1 MTNPSPIL
9 TPAKTFLP
17 AGGLGGWVRRIVDE
31 PATLL
36 MALAVVI
43 LAFLVLY
50 PVFWLFIGSFLYG
63 DQSFSQVFRQFW
75 SMPGLQTAFY
85 NTALLVA
92 GTVPLAFLFA
102 LPLAWITA
110 RTDTPLR
117 GVIGLAALLPFITPP
132 LIGAVAWSLLG
143 APRTGLL
150 NVAARQLGAT
160 GPVINIYGMGGLI
173 FVSAL
178 YLSPFIFVAAKA
190 AMERMDASLEDASAI
205 AGGSTFRTM
214 RHVLLPLL
222 LPALASSGIIVLTRA
237 MEEFAIPGVLGAPA
251 GIYTV
256 TTYIFYRAISY
267 MPPRYGVAAI
277 LAIILMALTALALWA
292 QARILG
298 GGRRFTTVA
307 GRGNRPRRLQLGAWR
322 YVTLAYALLYL
333 FLAVGLPY
341 LVLIYGAFIKTWGLL
356 PTPENL
362 TLANIVKTF
371 DPALTVVNGLR
382 NSVILALCGA
392 TAACILTLVI
402 SYMIVT
408 TRPSTR
414 VSLDLLSSIP
424 LAMPGPVMAVA
435 LLWAYLNPPFML
447 YGTLWILGIAY
458 VTCYLPYGVRMIT
471 ASLWQISPEFERAAS
486 VCGADRVT
494 SFRDILFPL
503 VLPGVLAG
511 WMLMFVSMVRELS
524 ASVFLFVPGT
534 ETASVALLSMWQ
546 EAMFSTVC
554 VLSLVLIATSV
565 TVIIIVTR
573 FSGAAGRQA
582 GLSSRLG

>member
-1 MTNPSPIL
+1 MSNPSPVSI
-9 TPAKTFLP
+9 PAKVILP
-17 AGGLGGWVRRIVDE
+17 ARRPGDWVRLIFDE
-31 PATLL
+31 PVKLF
-36 MALAVVI
+36 MALSVVI

-63 DQSFSQVFRQFW
+63 DQTFSQVFRQFW

-85 NTALLVA
+85 NTALLAA
-92 GTVPLAFLFA
+92 GTMPLAFLFA

-117 GVIGLAALLPFITPP
+117 NIIELAALLPFITPP

-143 APRTGLL
+143 APRTGLI
-150 NVAARQLGAT
+150 NVAARQFGVT

-178 YLSPFIFVAAKA
+178 YLSPFVFVAAKA
-190 AMERMDASLEDASAI
+190 ALERMDASLEDASAI
-205 AGGSTFRTM
+205 AGGSAFRTL
-214 RHVLLPLL
+214 RHVVLPLL

-277 LAIILMALTALALWA
+277 LAIILMILTALALWA
-292 QARILG
+292 QTRILG
-298 GGRRFTTVA
+298 GGRRFTTIA
-307 GRGNRPRRLQLGAWR
+307 GRGHRARRQQLGAWR
-322 YVTLAYALLYL
+322 YATLAYALIYL

-356 PTPENL
+356 PAPDNL
-362 TLANIVKTF
+362 TLMNIVRTF
-371 DPALTVVNGLR
+371 DPALALVNGLR
-382 NSVILALCGA
+382 NSVILALSGA
-392 TAACILTLVI
+392 TAACLLTLVT
-402 SYMIVT
+402 SYMIVSS
-408 TRPSTR
+408 RSSIR
-414 VSLDLLSSIP
+414 GALDLLSSVP
-424 LAMPGPVMAVA
+424 LAMPGPVMAIA
-435 LLWAYLNPPFML
+435 LLWAYLNPPLML

-458 VTCYLPYGVRMIT
+458 VTSYLPYGVRMTT
-471 ASLWQISPEFERAAS
+471 ASFSQISPEFEHAAA
-486 VCGADRVT
+486 VCGAGRMA

-511 WMLMFVSMVRELS
+511 WMLMFVAMVRELS
-524 ASVFLFVPGT
+524 ASVFLYVPGT

-546 EAMFSTVC
+546 EARFTDVC

-565 TVIIIVTR
+565 TVVFVVTR
-573 FSGAAGRQA
+573 LSGASGRQT
-582 GLSSRLG
+582 GLLARLG

>member
-1 MTNPSPIL
+1 MIQPRSALEPENTNPS
-9 TPAKTFLP
+9 ARES
-17 AGGLGGWVRRIVDE
+17 GLVRRMVDE
-31 PATLL
+31 PMTLV
-36 MALAVVI
+36 MALAVVV

-50 PVFWLFIGSFLYG
+50 PVFWLFIGSFFYG
-63 DQSFSQVFRQFW
+63 EQNFSQVLRQFW
-75 SMPGLQTAFY
+75 SMPGLTTAFS

-117 GVIGLAALLPFITPP
+117 GLIGLAALLPFITPP

-143 APRTGLL
+143 APRTGLI
-150 NVAARQLGAT
+150 NVVARQLGASA
-160 GPVINIYGMGGLI
+160 PVINIYGMGGLI

-178 YLSPFIFVAAKA
+178 YLSPFIFVAARA
-190 AMERMDASLEDASAI
+190 ALERMDASLEDASAI
-205 AGGSTFRTM
+205 AGANTFRTL
-214 RHVLLPLL
+214 RYVLLPLL

-251 GIYTV
+251 GIYTL

-267 MPPRYGVAAI
+267 MPPRYGVAAL
-277 LAIILMALTALALWA
+277 LAIILMMLTALALWA

-298 GGRRFTTVA
+298 GGRRFTTVG
-307 GRGNRPRRLQLGAWR
+307 GRGQRPRRLELGAWR
-322 YVTLAYALLYL
+322 YITLAYALLYL

-341 LVLIYGAFIKTWGLL
+341 LVLIYGAFIRNWGLP
-356 PTPENL
+356 PTPDNL
-362 TLANIVKTF
+362 TLANIVRTF
-371 DPALTVVNGLR
+371 DPALTVASGLG
-382 NSVILALCGA
+382 NSVVLALCGA
-392 TAACILTLVI
+392 TATCILMLVI
-402 SYMIVT
+402 SHMIAT
-408 TRPSTR
+408 ARPAGR
-414 VSLDLLSSIP
+414 AALDVLSSIP

-435 LLWAYLNPPFML
+435 LLWAYLNPPFVL

-458 VTCYLPYGVRMIT
+458 VTAYLPYGARMIT
-471 ASLWQISPEFERAAS
+471 TSFRQLSPDFERAGA
-486 VCGADRVT
+486 VCGAGRFAR
-494 SFRDILFPL
+494 FRDILFPL

-546 EAMFSTVC
+546 EAMFSNVC
-554 VLSLVLIATSV
+554 VLSLVLIAIST
-565 TVIIIVTR
+565 TIIFAVTR
-573 FSGAAGRQA
+573 WSGAVGRQS
-582 GLSSRLG
+582 GLFW

>member
-1 MTNPSPIL
+1 MMQPRSAPAPENTNPS
-9 TPAKTFLP
+9 ARES
-17 AGGLGGWVRRIVDE
+17 AGLMRRLVDE
-31 PATLL
+31 PMTLV
-36 MALAVVI
+36 MALAVII

-50 PVFWLFIGSFLYG
+50 PVFWLFIGSFFYG
-63 DQSFSQVFRQFW
+63 EQNFSQVLRQFW
-75 SMPGLQTAFY
+75 SMPGLTTAFS

-102 LPLAWITA
+102 LPLAWITT

-117 GVIGLAALLPFITPP
+117 GLIGLAALLPFITPP

-143 APRTGLL
+143 APRTGLI
-150 NVAARQLGAT
+150 NVVARQLGA
-160 GPVINIYGMGGLI
+160 GAPVINIYGMGGLI

-178 YLSPFIFVAAKA
+178 YLSPFIFVAARA
-190 AMERMDASLEDASAI
+190 ALERMDASLEDASAI
-205 AGGSTFRTM
+205 AGATTFRTLWY
-214 RHVLLPLL
+214 VLLPLL

-251 GIYTV
+251 GIYTL

-267 MPPRYGVAAI
+267 MPPRYGVAAL
-277 LAIILMALTALALWA
+277 LAIILMMLTALALWA

-298 GGRRFTTVA
+298 GGRRFTTVG
-307 GRGNRPRRLQLGAWR
+307 GRGQRPRRIELGAWR

-341 LVLIYGAFIKTWGLL
+341 LVLIYGALIRNWGL
-356 PTPENL
+356 PPIPDNL
-362 TLANIVKTF
+362 TLANIVRTF
-371 DPALTVVNGLR
+371 DPALTVASGLG
-382 NSVILALCGA
+382 NSIVLALCGA
-392 TAACILTLVI
+392 TATCILMLVI

-408 TRPSTR
+408 GRPAGR
-414 VSLDLLSSIP
+414 AALDVLSSIP

-435 LLWAYLNPPFML
+435 LLWAYLNPPFVL

-458 VTCYLPYGVRMIT
+458 VTAYLPYGARMIT
-471 ASLWQISPEFERAAS
+471 TSFRQLSPDFERAGA
-486 VCGADRVT
+486 VCGASRFAR
-494 SFRDILFPL
+494 FRDILFPL

-546 EAMFSTVC
+546 EAMFSNVC
-554 VLSLVLIATSV
+554 VLSLVLIAIST
-565 TVIIIVTR
+565 TVIFIVAR
-573 FSGAAGRQA
+573 WSGAAGRQS
-582 GLSSRLG
+582 GLFW

>member
-1 MTNPSPIL
+1 MTNPNPVL
-9 TPAKTFLP
+9 LPGNALP
-17 AGGLGGWVRRIVDE
+17 ANIPGGGWLRRIADE

-36 MALAVVI
+36 LALAVVV

-50 PVFWLFIGSFLYG
+50 PVFWLFIGSFVYG
-63 DQSFSQVFRQFW
+63 DQSVAQVLRQFW
-75 SMPGLQTAFY
+75 SLPGLQTAFY

-92 GTVPLAFLFA
+92 GTVPIAFLFA

-117 GVIGLAALLPFITPP
+117 RVIELAALLPFITPP

-160 GPVINIYGMGGLI
+160 DPVVNIYGMGGLI
-173 FVSAL
+173 FVSGL
-178 YLSPFIFVAAKA
+178 YLSPYIFIAAKSA
-190 AMERMDASLEDASAI
+190 LERMDATLEDASFI
-205 AGGSTFRTM
+205 AGGSIARTI
-214 RHVLLPLL
+214 RHVLLPLS

-251 GIYTV
+251 GIYTI

-267 MPPRYGVAAI
+267 MPPRYGVAAV
-277 LAIILMALTALALWA
+277 LAIILMLLTAVALWA

-307 GRGNRPRRLQLGAWR
+307 GRGHRPRRLRLGAWR
-322 YVTLAYALLYL
+322 CATLAYALLYL

-356 PTPENL
+356 PTLDNL
-362 TLANIVKTF
+362 TLGNVVKTF

-382 NSVILALCGA
+382 NSVVLALFGA
-392 TAACILTLVI
+392 TAACILTMLI
-402 SYMIVT
+402 GYLIVK
-408 TRPSTR
+408 TRGVAR
-414 VSLDLLSSIP
+414 GALDLLSSIP

-447 YGTLWILGIAY
+447 YGTLWILGVAY

-471 ASLWQISPEFERAAS
+471 ASFWQISPEFERAAA
-486 VCGADRVT
+486 VCGAGRVA

-503 VLPGVLAG
+503 VLPGILAG
-511 WMLMFVSMVRELS
+511 WMLMFVSMVRELA

-546 EAMFSTVC
+546 EAMFSNVC

-565 TVIIIVTR
+565 TVIMIVTR
-573 FSGAAGRQA
+573 ISNEARPRTDEACR
-582 GLSSRLG
+582 